1 MEKMFFLLGV
11 LTSPVFVLAQ
21 QSAANPAASVPA
33 ASYQSVFANVPAG
46 VETQSVDWK
55 AANAEVGQFT
65 RGHIDILK
73 WEQSQTGRKAD
84 VRAPLSAPVPASSA
98 VKP

>member
-1 MEKMFFLLGV
+1 MERLFLLFGAFT
-11 LTSPVFVLAQ
+11 LPVFAFAQ
-21 QSAANPAASVPA
+21 ANASDPAAPVPPV
-33 ASYQSVFANVPAG
+33 SYRSVFQDTPSG

-65 RGHIDILK
+65 RGHADLVK
-73 WEQSQTGRKAD
+73 WEAEQAGKKTDA
-84 VRAPLSAPVPASSA
+84 AMPAHAPVSQS

>member
-1 MEKMFFLLGV
+1 MERLFLLFGAFALPALAFAQANV
-11 LTSPVFVLAQ
+11 ADPTAPVPPV
-21 QSAANPAASVPA
+21 
-33 ASYQSVFANVPAG
+33 SYRSVFQDTPSG

-65 RGHIDILK
+65 RGHADLVK
-73 WEQSQTGRKAD
+73 WEAD
-84 VRAPLSAPVPASSA
+84 QAGKKSEAALPAHAPASHP

>member
-1 MEKMFFLLGV
+1 MKRMFLSTGA
-11 LTSPVFVLAQ
+11 LTLSVLACAQ
-21 QSAANPAASVPA
+21 ANVADPASRVPTVL
-33 ASYQSVFANVPAG
+33 YRSVFTDTPKG

-65 RGHIDILK
+65 RGHADLLK
-73 WEQSQTGRKAD
+73 WEAEQAGKKAD
-84 VRAPLSAPVPASSA
+84 ATMPAHAPASQP